1 MSSLTQEYI
10 CGSKGKGGKRKD
22 RDRKREKYRER
33 ERDPKTSDF
42 NDGIANPIHQ
52 GEGDM
57 NGTL

>member
-1 MSSLTQEYI
+1 MAVRVRE
-10 CGSKGKGGKRKD
+10 GKGKTETE
-22 RDRKREKYRER
+22 RERSTERER